1 MTLVIPDPKSKSKR
15 RITKPKGPVPGF
27 ALCNSVQSEAKTTDM
42 HGHGSKISEL
52 FGREDTEGRENWQT
66 EVLEQLITD
75 NQAGFFVTDLEELQE
90 LTTNLYRELR
100 TGDNPTFLPY
110 FKQIISL
117 SMVPFRKIRNG
128 DDRRCFS
135 HIGGFFG
142 SLCPIINVGFP
153 ELQMET
159 ACAISWF

>member
-27 ALCNSVQSEAKTTDM
+27 ALCNSIQSEAKTTYM
-42 HGHGSKISEL
+42 HEHGSKISEL

-75 NQAGFFVTDLEELQE
+75 NQAGFFVTDLEELQQ

-100 TGDNPTFLPY
+100 TGGNPAFLPY
-110 FKQIISL
+110 FKQIITL

-128 DDRRCFS
+128 DDRSCFS

-142 SLCPIINVGFP
+142 
-153 ELQMET
+153 
-159 ACAISWF
+159 